1 MSIKCIHGFEDRS
14 WCGYCKPKKK
24 LAASKAKSNVIKS
37 PKLALT
43 KTSKICI
50 SCQKNAIAK
59 GARGKCVSC
68 AEIKGYKSCVKC
80 KKMFIPKQPSA
91 KKCGCK
97 PKKIRKGRGSVW
109 IVASAGL
116 PSLGRKR

>member
-1 MSIKCIHGFEDRS
+1 MSCIHGFEDRN

-24 LAASKAKSNVIKS
+24 TTA
-37 PKLALT
+37 T
-43 KTSKICI
+43 KTKSTFKKSSNLGSKNNSKIC
-50 SCQKNAIAK
+50 STCQKNAIVK

-97 PKKIRKGRGSVW
+97 PKKIRKGKGSVW

>member
-1 MSIKCIHGFEDRS
+1 MKCIHGFEDHS

-24 LAASKAKSNVIKS
+24 ATAAKVKSKVTKSSKPELV
-37 PKLALT
+37 

-50 SCQKNAIAK
+50 SCQKYAAAK
-59 GARGKCVSC
+59 GARGKCIFC
-68 AEIKGYKSCVKC
+68 AKKKGYKVCIKC
-80 KKMFIPKQPSA
+80 IKMFIPKPPHA
-91 KKCGCK
+91 KHCGCK
-97 PKKIRKGRGSVW
+97 SKGKGSVW

>member
-1 MSIKCIHGFEDRS
+1 MSCIHGFEDRN
-14 WCGYCKPKKK
+14 WCGCCKPKRKET
-24 LAASKAKSNVIKS
+24 A
-37 PKLALT
+37 T
-43 KTSKICI
+43 KTKATVTKSSKLSLAKNSKICS
-50 SCQKNAIAK
+50 SCLKYATAK

-97 PKKIRKGRGSVW
+97 PKRIRKGKGSVW